1 MTATVNDTSVSGNS
15 VQGGTLDSANALT
28 INDVTITGFD
38 AADDGGDSLIN
49 AINAQ
54 SESTGVVAS
63 RNVDGNVDLTAS
75 DGRNIAVEATGNAAQ
90 ITGLDTSVTTGTV
103 TLQSD
108 ASFTVAGT
116 DPGAANLTAG
126 TQGIS
131 SNTAVD
137 SVDVTSQSGAEDAI
151 ARIDRAIE
159 QVSSRRAG
167 LGAMQNRLESTINN
181 LSVASENSQIAQSR
195 IQDAD
200 FAKEAAEL
208 LRQRILERRVSLA
221 GQANISQ
228 QAPYSS

>member
-1 MTATVNDTSVSGNS
+1 M
-15 VQGGTLDSANALT
+15 
-28 INDVTITGFD
+28 TITGFD
-38 AADDGGDSLIN
+38 AADDGGDPLIN

-75 DGRNIAVEATGNAAQ
+75 DDVILPSRRLKCGSNYWSRHECNHR
-90 ITGLDTSVTTGTV
+90 TV

-208 LRQRILERRVSLA
+208 LRQRILERSSIA
-221 GQANISQ
+221 MSGQANISQ
-228 QAPYSS
+228 QAALQLLN

>member
-1 MTATVNDTSVSGNS
+1 MLSSG
-15 VQGGTLDSANALT
+15 
-28 INDVTITGFD
+28 
-38 AADDGGDSLIN
+38 
-49 AINAQ
+49 
-54 SESTGVVAS
+54 
-63 RNVDGNVDLTAS
+63 VDGNVDLTAS
-75 DGRNIAVEATGNAAQ
+75 DGRK
-90 ITGLDTSVTTGTV
+90 LPSRRPKRLKLLPRHDVTTGTV

-208 LRQRILERRVSLA
+208 LAAS
-221 GQANISQ
+221 
-228 QAPYSS
+228 